1 MPGLARLHNAWGS
14 SWKNWYCYSYQIYD
28 IIVIIF
34 HMLSGRKKDVVG
46 ILVWWECGN
55 KRNSKSEKK
64 WERRRKGSS
73 TDAKVFQFSALKHE
87 PTPQLGCPG
96 KLLNKTFIIE
106 NTVACVLSRTCKLS
120 YSPVFLL
127 HFCSRKNP
135 ITTLRVVNYASDI
148 ISLFMEIF
156 ACDQVAQCTGWPTP
170 WKFHILA
177 LTRYFQSL

>member
-1 MPGLARLHNAWGS
+1 
-14 SWKNWYCYSYQIYD
+14 
-28 IIVIIF
+28 
-34 HMLSGRKKDVVG
+34 MLSGRKKDVVG

-55 KRNSKSEKK
+55 KRNSKSERK

-73 TDAKVFQFSALKHE
+73 TGAKVFQFSALKHE

-120 YSPVFLL
+120 YSPVFFLL

-135 ITTLRVVNYASDI
+135 ITTQSFQLS
-148 ISLFMEIF
+148 ISYHQLVHGNICMWPGSPVHRLTDPMEIPHP
-156 ACDQVAQCTGWPTP
+156 CTNEVLSEL
-170 WKFHILA
+170 IMYA
-177 LTRYFQSL
+177 LLVP